1 MMNMKAKHTFYSIG
15 IIFFL
20 GFLTNC
26 RQPVIPTEEDLA
38 DYGWT
43 LYEEKEYQEAREWFL
58 DAVAKDS
65 SFADGYHGIGW
76 CFGNL
81 RQADSAAAYFHIS
94 QTKPFDPYDTP
105 DLDLDLYAGL
115 TFSYSGMHMDSLVR
129 TYASYVLV
137 ELEHLFV
144 EPYFGWYFKH
154 DPKIN
159 HLDVR
164 LELAL
169 ADFNTGYFV
178 SCRDNLQSIYNDPY
192 YQSSPSN
199 PIKALTMNVET
210 VLGRAELAQIL
221 QSLQQTLK
229 NI

>member
-1 MMNMKAKHTFYSIG
+1 MMIMRFLKQYKL
-15 IIFFL
+15 IFFL
-20 GFLTNC
+20 GFILFSMNC

-43 LYEEKEYQEAREWFL
+43 LYETGKFQEAREWFY

-65 SFADGYHGIGW
+65 SYADGYNGIGW
-76 CFGNL
+76 CYGKL
-81 RQADSAAAYFHIS
+81 RRADSAAAYFHIS
-94 QTKPFDPYDTP
+94 QTKPFDSYDTP

-115 TFSYSGMHMDSLVR
+115 TFAYSGMHIDSLVR
-129 TYASYVLV
+129 EYATYVLI
-137 ELEHLFV
+137 ERPILGPWKFS
-144 EPYFGWYFKH
+144 H
-154 DPKIN
+154 DKKIN

-169 ADFNTGYFV
+169 ADFNMGYFT
-178 SCRDNLQSIYNDPY
+178 SCRDNLQSIYNDSS
-192 YQSSPSN
+192 YQSYPQNTVES
-199 PIKALTMNVET
+199 LTMNVET
-210 VLGRAELAQIL
+210 LVGRAELAQLL

>member
-1 MMNMKAKHTFYSIG
+1 MMIMRFLKQYKL
-15 IIFFL
+15 IFFL
-20 GFLTNC
+20 GFILFSMNC

-43 LYEEKEYQEAREWFL
+43 LYETGKFQEAREWFY

-65 SFADGYHGIGW
+65 SYADGYNGIGW
-76 CFGNL
+76 CYGKL
-81 RQADSAAAYFHIS
+81 RRADSAAAYFHIS
-94 QTKPFDPYDTP
+94 QTKPFDSYDTP

-115 TFSYSGMHMDSLVR
+115 TFAYSGMHIDSLVR
-129 TYASYVLV
+129 EYATYVLI
-137 ELEHLFV
+137 ERPILGPWQFS
-144 EPYFGWYFKH
+144 H
-154 DPKIN
+154 DKKIN

-169 ADFNTGYFV
+169 ADFNMGYFT
-178 SCRDNLQSIYNDPY
+178 SCRDNLQSIYNDSS
-192 YQSSPSN
+192 YQSYPQNTVES
-199 PIKALTMNVET
+199 LTMNVET
-210 VLGRAELAQIL
+210 LSGRAELAQLL

>member
-1 MMNMKAKHTFYSIG
+1 MMIMRFLKQYKSIFLFG
-15 IIFFL
+15 LIIL
-20 GFLTNC
+20 SMNC

-43 LYEEKEYQEAREWFL
+43 LYETGKFQEAKEWFY

-65 SFADGYHGIGW
+65 SYADGYNGIGW
-76 CFGNL
+76 CYGKL
-81 RQADSAAAYFHIS
+81 RRADSAAAYFHIS
-94 QTKPFDPYDTP
+94 QTKPFDSYDTP

-115 TFSYSGMHMDSLVR
+115 TFAYSGMHVDSLVR
-129 TYASYVLV
+129 EYATYVLV
-137 ELEHLFV
+137 ERPILGPWKFS
-144 EPYFGWYFKH
+144 H
-154 DPKIN
+154 DKKIN

-169 ADFNTGYFV
+169 ADFNMGYFT
-178 SCRDNLQSIYNDPY
+178 SCRDNLQSIYNDSS
-192 YQSSPSN
+192 YQSYPQNAVES
-199 PIKALTMNVET
+199 LTMNVET
-210 VLGRAELAQIL
+210 LSGRAELAQLL

>member
-1 MMNMKAKHTFYSIG
+1 MRFLKQYKL
-15 IIFFL
+15 IFFS
-20 GFLTNC
+20 GFIFFAMNC

-43 LYEEKEYQEAREWFL
+43 LYETGKYQEAREWFY

-65 SFADGYHGIGW
+65 SYADGYNGIGW
-76 CFGNL
+76 CFGKL
-81 RQADSAAAYFHIS
+81 RRADSAAVYFHIS
-94 QTKPFDPYDTP
+94 QTKPFDSYDTP

-115 TFSYSGMHMDSLVR
+115 TFAYSGMHIDSLVR
-129 TYASYVLV
+129 EYATYVLV
-137 ELEHLFV
+137 ERPILGPWKFS
-144 EPYFGWYFKH
+144 H
-154 DPKIN
+154 DKKIN

-169 ADFNTGYFV
+169 ADFNMGYFT
-178 SCRDNLQSIYNDPY
+178 SCRDNLQSIYNDSS
-192 YQSSPSN
+192 YQSYPQNTVES
-199 PIKALTMNVET
+199 LTMNVET
-210 VLGRAELAQIL
+210 LSGRAELAQLL

>member
-1 MMNMKAKHTFYSIG
+1 MMILRILKQYKL
-15 IIFFL
+15 IFFS
-20 GFLTNC
+20 GFILFSMNC

-43 LYEEKEYQEAREWFL
+43 LYETGKYQEAREWFY

-65 SFADGYHGIGW
+65 SYADGYNGIGW
-76 CFGNL
+76 CFGKL
-81 RQADSAAAYFHIS
+81 RRADSAAVYFHIS
-94 QTKPFDPYDTP
+94 QTKPFDSYDTP

-115 TFSYSGMHMDSLVR
+115 TFAYSGMHIDSLVR
-129 TYASYVLV
+129 EYATYVLV
-137 ELEHLFV
+137 ERPILGPWKFS
-144 EPYFGWYFKH
+144 H
-154 DPKIN
+154 DNKIN

-169 ADFNTGYFV
+169 ADFNMGYFT
-178 SCRDNLQSIYNDPY
+178 SCRDNLQSIYNDSS
-192 YQSSPSN
+192 YQSYPQNTVES
-199 PIKALTMNVET
+199 LTMNVET
-210 VLGRAELAQIL
+210 LSGRAELSQLL

>member
-1 MMNMKAKHTFYSIG
+1 MMIMRFLKQYKS
-15 IIFFL
+15 IFFF
-20 GFLTNC
+20 GFILLSMNC

-43 LYEEKEYQEAREWFL
+43 LYETGKFQEAKEWFY

-65 SFADGYHGIGW
+65 SYADGYNGIGW
-76 CFGNL
+76 CYGKL
-81 RQADSAAAYFHIS
+81 RRADSAAAYFHIS
-94 QTKPFDPYDTP
+94 QTKPFDLYDTP

-115 TFSYSGMHMDSLVR
+115 TFAYSGMHVDSLVR
-129 TYASYVLV
+129 EYATYVLV
-137 ELEHLFV
+137 ERPILGPWKFS
-144 EPYFGWYFKH
+144 H
-154 DPKIN
+154 DKKIN

-169 ADFNTGYFV
+169 ADFNMGYFT
-178 SCRDNLQSIYNDPY
+178 SCRDNLQSIYNDSS
-192 YQSSPSN
+192 YQSYPQNAVES
-199 PIKALTMNVET
+199 LTMNVET
-210 VLGRAELAQIL
+210 LLGRAELAQLL